1 MRSED
6 AAELAKLDA
15 RAGRD
20 HEQGR
25 RRREQSRSTKAGEV
39 KVDPKVI
46 GERPAGRTDPRLT
59 MIVRLA
65 EASIRANGFTPGL
78 EISSTDSNMPMSL
91 GIPAITLGSGGQ
103 AGRALRALDEWID
116 VERGPSVKGALA
128 GLTTVMALG
137 RQ

>member
-1 MRSED
+1 MNKAVADEN
-6 AAELAKLDA
+6 
-15 RAGRD
+15 RA
-20 HEQGR
+20 
-25 RRREQSRSTKAGEV
+25 RSTKAGEV

-46 GERPAGRTDPRLT
+46 GERPAGRTDPNA

-103 AGRALRALDEWID
+103 AGRAHALDEWID

-128 GLTTVMALG
+128 GLTTVMALAG
-137 RQ
+137 AQ